1 MNIKESDIELDIS
14 SKELK
19 KNIGKVVIQ
28 MNNDMMVLQ
37 KVYKK
42 VRSSEEKKLS
52 TKDADIESRVIKSR
66 DKLKETITALENQP
80 SQVAAEGLEKFLK
93 LMKTTMETAEIL
105 IDSKEGYKSLSED
118 EMLKTK
124 ETAQSTL
131 TEVMRKEQK
140 VVKEFD
146 DLSKTLSTLV
156 VEEDAIIVLD
166 AELDL

>member
-1 MNIKESDIELDIS
+1 MGS
-14 SKELK
+14 
-19 KNIGKVVIQ
+19 
-28 MNNDMMVLQ
+28 NNDDMMVLQ
-37 KVYKK
+37 KGYKK

-105 IDSKEGYKSLSED
+105 IDSKEGYKTLSED

-124 ETAQSTL
+124 EQHS
-131 TEVMRKEQK
+131 RH
-140 VVKEFD
+140 
-146 DLSKTLSTLV
+146 
-156 VEEDAIIVLD
+156 
-166 AELDL
+166 